1 MIYSI
6 ISLYDGHSR
15 YFKFFS
21 TYNAV
26 SIFVYTSLYNHGFI
40 SSLAIQE
47 WNCWVKEYMY
57 IFLFY

>member
-21 TYNAV
+21 TYNGV
-26 SIFVYTSLYNHGFI
+26 SILVHMSLCNHGFI
-40 SSLAIQE
+40 SRLAIQE
-47 WNCWVKEYMY
+47 
-57 IFLFY
+57 